1 MIERVLLIVLI
12 LSAAVADTS
21 AGDDKDLKD
30 LLAWAE

>member
-1 MIERVLLIVLI
+1 MLIIETKSISI
-12 LSAAVADTS
+12 SAAVADTS

>member
-1 MIERVLLIVLI
+1 MLQEIHGFDFFL
-12 LSAAVADTS
+12 VADTS